1 MGNKKRTRA
10 IKKYWLYWLSGYLLY
25 ILLIINKKINN
36 QYITSEISTGYLF
49 FIQTLMLVFRQIWGY
64 FWNIWGYLQAAFAA
78 AAAKPQPSVRVD
90 G

>member
-10 IKKYWLYWLSGYLLY
+10 IKKDWLYWLSGYLLY

-36 QYITSEISTGYLF
+36 QYITSGISTGYLF

-64 FWNIWGYLQAAFAA
+64 FGNVWGYLQAAFAA
-78 AAAKPQPSVRVD
+78 AAAKLQPSVRAD